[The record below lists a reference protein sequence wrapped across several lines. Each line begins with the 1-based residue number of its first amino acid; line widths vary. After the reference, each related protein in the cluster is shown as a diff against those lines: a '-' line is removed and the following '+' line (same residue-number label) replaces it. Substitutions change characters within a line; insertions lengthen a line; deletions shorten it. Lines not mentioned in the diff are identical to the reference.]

1 MDRSTTS
8 VTAHAKVNLALHVTG
23 QREDGY
29 HLIES
34 LVGFADFGDQISAK
48 LSDTNSFE
56 ICGPFASALEDED
69 ENTNLIIKARDALA
83 EFASGNG
90 IEIKPVSLVCEKNL
104 PVASGLGGGSADAA
118 AALNL
123 LIKLW
128 ELEISDEELSQ
139 IALGL
144 GADVPMCLKS
154 EPLIAKGIGEEITS
168 VRPFPKCHIVLAN
181 PLVAVSTPLVF
192 KALTTK
198 QNGALNARTKI
209 EDFDELVAVM
219 KDNRNDLEQPAIQ
232 HCSEI
237 SDCLEALLNTK
248 PAITRM
254 SGSGASCFA
263 LYNNEN
269 NAHVAAQ
276 SIMNEHPN
284 WFVTSTYLRGQN

>member
-48 LSDTNSFE
+48 LTDENSFE
-56 ICGPFASALEDED
+56 ICGPFAPALKDED
-69 ENTNLIIKARDALA
+69 ENTNLIIKARNALA
-83 EFASGNG
+83 EFASENG

-128 ELEISDEELSQ
+128 ELEIADEELDQ
-139 IALGL
+139 IALNL
-144 GADVPMCLKS
+144 GADVPMCLASK
-154 EPLIAKGIGEEITS
+154 PLIAKGIGEELTS
-168 VRPFPKCHIVLAN
+168 VRSFPKCHIVLAN

-192 KALTTK
+192 KSLITK
-198 QNGALNARTKI
+198 QNGALNARAKI
-209 EDFDELVAVM
+209 ENFDELITVM
-219 KDNRNDLEQPAIQ
+219 EDNRNDLQQPAIQ

-237 SDCLEALLNTK
+237 SDCLEALLKTE
-248 PAITRM
+248 PACARM

-269 NAHVAAQ
+269 KARAAAQ
-276 SIMNEHPN
+276 TIISDHPN